1 MVRVLPSFTHTCHVC
16 GTQFTVQNETQFSGG
31 RPQIV
36 QTPTNCPACGAPIR
50 AARPVEIG
58 GVKDLIL
65 THYGLPEYRKE
76 YGTAQRFLEAV
87 SLRPED
93 VDRYLDL
100 LQQLDFAEWQQLD
113 ARQKAGQELTSED
126 RKETKIIGQ
135 ARTDHERGKLLP
147 VLRQAAE
154 QAKAT
159 IQQERERYLQTYA
172 ERQTPNGA
180 DQ

>member
-16 GTQFTVQNETQFSGG
+16 GTQFTVENVPQISGG

-36 QTPTNCPACGAPIR
+36 QTPESCPACGAPIR
-50 AARPVEIG
+50 SARPVEIG

-76 YGTAQRFLEAV
+76 YGTAQRFLETV

-93 VDRYLDL
+93 VDRYLEL
-100 LQQLDFAEWQQLD
+100 LEQFDFAEWQQLD
-113 ARQKAGQELTSED
+113 ARHKAGQELSSED
-126 RKETKIIGQ
+126 RKETKIIAQ
-135 ARTDHERGKLLP
+135 ARADHERGKLLP
-147 VLRQAAE
+147 VLREAVE

-159 IQQERERYLQTYA
+159 IQRQHERYLQAYA
-172 ERQTPNGA
+172 DRHKS
-180 DQ
+180 